1 MHHDLCFLCITW
13 FNFSLS
19 LKLSL
24 SKFIIQFRLHHWHH
38 SQIHPTKLLN
48 NFLFWVKRENFPFF
62 FSQFS
67 AQFYLEVDCVSCR
80 TVFPGPLSSTMSAR
94 KLCSHAIK
102 SSSSSFLR
110 RKYFSSSKAFDAR
123 HLLSHQTSVATQT
136 VNYSQA
142 LGSLTKDQAH
152 DLVFRLNDE
161 ERVILMRTLEQF
173 HVSQEKDGLECKC
186 NCCWLSPS
194 INQPDECVCS
204 WHADV
209 TLSILNLC
217 ALFAM
222 IRKLMRNFSSCT
234 KIWRK
239 KTFLNVTAANKRIFF
254 IPKLLADSHV
264 SVTSLCVD
272 LLPFFPPSYSS
283 YFFLSTVPM
292 CHTIQM
298 TTVDR
303 VLPIN

>member
-1 MHHDLCFLCITW
+1 MSSLKIFLSPRWRLIINDDTQ
-13 FNFSLS
+13 NFSQKLVILLNHDFIFFCTAWNKSTILS
-19 LKLSL
+19 SICLQ
-24 SKFIIQFRLHHWHH
+24 KFIIQSKLHHWHH

-110 RKYFSSSKAFDAR
+110 RKYFSSSKAFDVR
-123 HLLSHQTSVATQT
+123 HLLSHQTTSSVACQT

-204 WHADV
+204 WQANV
-209 TLSILNLC
+209 TLSVPNLC
-217 ALFAM
+217 ALFA
-222 IRKLMRNFSSCT
+222 R
-234 KIWRK
+234 W
-239 KTFLNVTAANKRIFF
+239 
-254 IPKLLADSHV
+254 
-264 SVTSLCVD
+264 
-272 LLPFFPPSYSS
+272 
-283 YFFLSTVPM
+283 
-292 CHTIQM
+292 
-298 TTVDR
+298 
-303 VLPIN
+303 